1 MSLLA
6 FSCNSVAIKQK
17 SLFYMLKY
25 LLEVIILSFQV
36 FNKLLS
42 LASTASSQKFQ
53 SHMWSQM
60 LVSTSGFLK
69 SISNV
74 SGKDIQPLI
83 KQWVYPF
90 YSWSGLL
97 TWRMNLF
104 FN

>member
-1 MSLLA
+1 MILLSL
-6 FSCNSVAIKQK
+6 
-17 SLFYMLKY
+17 
-25 LLEVIILSFQV
+25 QV

-60 LVSTSGFLK
+60 LVSTFGFLK

-90 YSWSGLL
+90 SSSTSDGGSQEDYMCKG
-97 TWRMNLF
+97 REEEEGF
-104 FN
+104 GR